1 MAKYY
6 FNPETLE
13 YRKIELSH
21 KQKFFNFLRFSTVV
35 ILFFA
40 VAFYVSSE
48 FLQSPKFKRLAG
60 SQQQLTYEIELL
72 NQNIVAYDKILK
84 DIEYNDDHLYR
95 VYFEVDPVPSTLRDA
110 GTGGNNK
117 YRNLF
122 DNPYADLL
130 VPAFKNLD
138 KISHK
143 LVIQSKSF
151 DDVIEMANNKEQIL
165 AARPAIQPISF
176 ADLSHFGSSFGMRF
190 HPILKRVRPHN
201 GIDLTAPKGTNIYAS
216 ADGKVVQAAYTT
228 GGFGR
233 KILIDHGF
241 GYKTLYG
248 HCNKILVTKGQEVKR
263 GEVIGLVGNT
273 GLSKGSH
280 LHYEVWINNRP
291 VNPINYYAND
301 LSADEYEKMINLLSA
316 ADPSFDIN

>member
-1 MAKYY
+1 MAKFY

-13 YRKIELSH
+13 YRKIELSAR
-21 KQKFFNFLRFSTVV
+21 QKFYNFLRFSTVV

-40 VAFYVSSE
+40 LTFYVSSE
-48 FLQSPKFKRLAG
+48 FIQSPKFKRLVG
-60 SQQQLTYEIELL
+60 TQQQLAYEIELL
-72 NQNIVAYDKILK
+72 NRNIVAYDKVLE

-95 VYFEVDPVPSTLRDA
+95 VYFEVDPVPSTQRDA
-110 GTGGNNK
+110 GTGGSNK
-117 YRNLF
+117 YRSLF
-122 DNPYADLL
+122 DDPYAELL
-130 VPAFKNLD
+130 VPTFMNLD

-176 ADLSHFGSSFGMRF
+176 TDLTRFGSSFGMRF
-190 HPILKRVRPHN
+190 HPILKRLRPHN
-201 GIDLTAPKGTNIYAS
+201 GIDLTAPKGSEIYAT
-216 ADGKVVQAAYTT
+216 ADGIVLQSGYTT

-233 KILIDHGF
+233 KILVDHGF

-248 HCNKILVTKGQEVKR
+248 HCDKLLVTKGQEVKR

-273 GLSKGSH
+273 GLSKGDH

-291 VNPINYYAND
+291 VNPINFYAND
-301 LSADEYEKMINLLSA
+301 LSAEEYDNMINLLSN
-316 ADPSFDIN
+316 ADPSYDIN

>member
-13 YRKIELSH
+13 YRKIELSN
-21 KQKFFNFLRFSTVV
+21 KQKFFNFLKFSTVV

-40 VAFYVSSE
+40 LAFYVSSE
-48 FLQSPKFKRLAG
+48 FLQSPKFKRLVG
-60 SQQQLTYEIELL
+60 TQQELAYEIELM
-72 NQNIVAYDKILK
+72 NKNIVEYDKVLE

-95 VYFEVDPVPSTLRDA
+95 VYFEVDPVPSTKRDA
-110 GTGGNNK
+110 GTGGSNK

-122 DNPYADLL
+122 NSPYADLL
-130 VPAFKNLD
+130 VPAYMNLD

-143 LVIQSKSF
+143 LVVQSKSF

-165 AARPAIQPISF
+165 AARPAIQPVSF
-176 ADLSHFGSSFGMRF
+176 TDLTRFGSSFGMRF

-201 GIDLTAPKGTNIYAS
+201 GIDLTAPKGSEIYAT
-216 ADGKVVQAAYTT
+216 ADGVVLQSGYTT
-228 GGFGR
+228 GGFGK
-233 KILIDHGF
+233 KILVDHGF

-248 HCNKILVTKGQEVKR
+248 HCNKLLVTKGQEVNR

-273 GLSKGSH
+273 
-280 LHYEVWINNRP
+280 
-291 VNPINYYAND
+291 
-301 LSADEYEKMINLLSA
+301 
-316 ADPSFDIN
+316 

>member
-1 MAKYY
+1 MAKFY

-13 YRKIELSH
+13 YRKVEISA

-35 ILFFA
+35 ILFLA

-48 FLQSPKFKRLAG
+48 FLQSPKFKRLVG
-60 SQQQLTYEIELL
+60 TQQQIAYEIELL
-72 NQNIVAYDKILK
+72 NRNIVEYDKILE

-117 YRNLF
+117 YINLF
-122 DNPYADLL
+122 DKPYSDLL
-130 VPAFKNLD
+130 VPTFKNLD
-138 KISHK
+138 NISRK

-151 DDVIEMANNKEQIL
+151 DDVIEMASNKEKIL

-176 ADLSHFGSSFGMRF
+176 ADLTRFGSSFGMRF
-190 HPILKRVRPHN
+190 HPILKKVRPHN
-201 GIDLTAPKGTNIYAS
+201 GIDLTAPKGSNIYAS
-216 ADGKVVQAAYTT
+216 ADGKVLQAAYTT
-228 GGFGR
+228 GGFGK
-233 KILIDHGF
+233 KILVDHGF

-248 HCNKILVTKGQEVKR
+248 HCSNLLVKKGDDVKR
-263 GEVIGLVGNT
+263 GDVIGLVGNT

-280 LHYEVWINNRP
+280 LHYEVWVNNRP

-301 LSADEYEKMINLLSA
+301 LSADEYEKMINLLSN